1 MEPLNAS
8 AKLNSFRE
16 DIRHPLE
23 CNIELDA
30 FAYGLSSLEIP
41 HIVAIYQEPSEGTI
55 WFKYDWQDIED
66 EDDWTDI
73 DFLWSEDL
81 ACIVDALEQE

>member
-16 DIRHPLE
+16 DIRHHLSVILMDTNREHPLE

-41 HIVAIYQEPSEGTI
+41 HIVAIYREPLEGTI
-55 WFKYDWQDIED
+55 WFKCWQMI
-66 EDDWTDI
+66 
-73 DFLWSEDL
+73 LH
-81 ACIVDALEQE
+81 VQ